1 MGRGSG
7 KGVATW
13 PTQGTETELVPAG
26 GRWDGPTGSFRGVWR
41 ASRSRPPRADRENT
55 QPWAL
60 LTRRSRVGRCV
71 TAAVTARWLCP
82 ASCLVVSEKPWAR
95 DLTREAVLRALWAHS
110 DTSAPRSPGPLAPRV
125 QSSPLLT
132 LHGTA
137 AAWNLPRSQCPRP
150 TAMTGI
156 VALTP
161 ATSCHSASS
170 AACLWGEGRGDPDL
184 GPRDS
189 GPYRDV
195 VVAVTQWL
203 RPLLLLAR
211 PCDWLLLVPARS
223 PRPHTCLC
231 QLAPP
236 PHGGRDALTAP
247 PAVRAS
253 APRRAPG
260 SPPGPVR

>member
-55 QPWAL
+55 QPRAPV
-60 LTRRSRVGRCV
+60 TRRSRVGRCV
-71 TAAVTARWLCP
+71 TAAVMARWLCP

-110 DTSAPRSPGPLAPRV
+110 DTSTPRSPGPLAPRV

-137 AAWNLPRSQCPRP
+137 ATWNLPRSQCPCP

-156 VALTP
+156 VARPRPLP
-161 ATSCHSASS
+161 ATPPPRLL
-170 AACLWGEGRGDPDL
+170 ACGGRG
-184 GPRDS
+184 G
-189 GPYRDV
+189 
-195 VVAVTQWL
+195 VTQPW
-203 RPLLLLAR
+203 
-211 PCDWLLLVPARS
+211 S
-223 PRPHTCLC
+223 PRLWALLGRGRCCHPVAPSTAAPCKALR
-231 QLAPP
+231 LAPSHP
-236 PHGGRDALTAP
+236 CPESSSSHMPMSAHTSSTR
-247 PAVRAS
+247 RARCS
-253 APRRAPG
+253 HRSTCCEVFCPRRAPG